1 MKEKNFNS
9 ESLKQSR
16 GLHTSDGTVTKY
28 TYRKHLVMAIERID
42 AGHRYLVT
50 LATDGGDGTFL
61 VVHVQRDPMLPLTFG
76 VGDEVMVTYFYYD
89 EVIASA
95 GVDDPEEPREYLVQE
110 QTLVKV

>member
-1 MKEKNFNS
+1 MKEQNFNS

-28 TYRKHLVMAIERID
+28 TYRKHLVMAIERIN
-42 AGHRYLVT
+42 AGQYLVT
-50 LATDGGDGTFL
+50 LAADGGDGAFL
-61 VVHVQRDPMLPLTFG
+61 VVHAQRNPMLPPTFG

-95 GVDDPEEPREYLVQE
+95 GVDVPGESREYLMLE

>member
-1 MKEKNFNS
+1 MKEQNFNS

-16 GLHTSDGTVTKY
+16 GLHVSDEKVMKF
-28 TYRKHLVMAIERID
+28 TYRKHLVMAIEPIN
-42 AGHRYLVT
+42 AGRHLVT
-50 LATDGGDGTFL
+50 LAADGGNGAFL
-61 VVHVQRDPMLPLTFG
+61 VVHAQRDPMLPLTFG

-89 EVIASA
+89 EVIASV